1 MPSLL
6 LENLCLDS
14 YAKEHSR
21 TKALAFIQDTSY
33 ADVFLEGEKKNEVLQ
48 ETLLITDHPGM
59 LCIFRASCPAIYD
72 PIILTMLSGERYMP
86 D

>member
-1 MPSLL
+1 MPK
-6 LENLCLDS
+6 N
-14 YAKEHSR
+14 
-21 TKALAFIQDTSY
+21 IQGQKLWPLSKILVMQMY
-33 ADVFLEGEKKNEVLQ
+33 FWNKKKKNEVLQ
-48 ETLLITDHPGM
+48 EMLLITDHPGM